1 VETQALVGGRGRYR
15 LVMTPSIQAP
25 TSLQAILAARIDR
38 LLPAKKSRP

>member
-1 VETQALVGGRGRYR
+1 MPPAEFGGRGRYR
-15 LVMTPSIQAP
+15 LVMTLPSIQAP